1 MCMDICGLTFLYI
14 WALGLL
20 FMTKS
25 LQEMPAIINREI
37 TIAPPLVTVFA
48 IKGRLYCSESIEPFP
63 SMVELG

>member
-1 MCMDICGLTFLYI
+1 
-14 WALGLL
+14 
-20 FMTKS
+20 MTKS
-25 LQEMPAIINREI
+25 LQEMPTIINREI